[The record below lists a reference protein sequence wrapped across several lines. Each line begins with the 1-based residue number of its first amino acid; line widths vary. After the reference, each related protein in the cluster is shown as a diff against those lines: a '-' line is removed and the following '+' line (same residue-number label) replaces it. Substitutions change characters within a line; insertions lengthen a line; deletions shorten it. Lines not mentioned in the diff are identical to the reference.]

1 MIMIIMMRGAN
12 EGTLNDPRDRFRSHN
27 NSGQIKKGRKEGIVL
42 FATYEFLACHRRLLL
57 LLWIGELMGVVVV
70 VLRMRK

>member
-1 MIMIIMMRGAN
+1 MTHVIDSGVTT
-12 EGTLNDPRDRFRSHN
+12 TLEKS
-27 NSGQIKKGRKEGIVL
+27 RKEGIVL
-42 FATYEFLACHRRLLL
+42 FATYEFLACHRRPLFL